1 VPIYTTRWREA
12 LCGFAKNITQCRNR
26 SALYGVKR
34 TNHEATIIV
43 MTVIYRVLGLCEWRN
58 CFPNAFTDDCP
69 SLIKGTVV
77 YNVGYFYAKAEEISL
92 HHPSVGFRSSSKQ
105 WTGMA
110 ILGKVRRVFRNLQS
124 LGKPKAAGKTEQR
137 LFVLKNLCL
146 INAICQFK

>member
-1 VPIYTTRWREA
+1 MCV
-12 LCGFAKNITQCRNR
+12 N
-26 SALYGVKR
+26 GV
-34 TNHEATIIV
+34 TAFPMLSLII
-43 MTVIYRVLGLCEWRN
+43 
-58 CFPNAFTDDCP
+58 CP

-110 ILGKVRRVFRNLQS
+110 ILGKVRRVFKNLQS

-137 LFVLKNLCL
+137 LFVLKNLYL
-146 INAICQFK
+146 INTNMPIQINKVASVAGHSKII